1 MGFNPLTDYEGDDS
15 DPGGNLGTKDKTSQP
30 NNYNG
35 STNAPP
41 AGTPSY
47 QSNTPPPPTVPGGSD
62 HPGQGVTSVSPDAMR
77 TFASNLEQLEQVV
90 ADLIQKITGVKV
102 TAGSFSTAVNLAQ
115 KIDAATSGLTDTTT
129 TVLTDLKTTV
139 TDTVA
144 AARKLAADFDN
155 AEDLNGLTAD
165 NFNRYI
171 NQVSSDVNNL
181 NSALGNS
188 SNSSS
193 K

>member
-1 MGFNPLTDYEGDDS
+1 MTDNEGNTDDPS
-15 DPGGNLGTKDKTSQP
+15 GNLGNKDKNSNP
-30 NNYNG
+30 NNFNG
-35 STNAPP
+35 STNPP
-41 AGTPSY
+41 PNGTPSY
-47 QSNTPPPPTVPGGSD
+47 QSNTPPPPTVPDNSGSN
-62 HPGQGVTSVSPDAMR
+62 GQNISVSPDAMR
-77 TFASNLEQLEQVV
+77 TFAANLEQLEQVV
-90 ADLIQKITGVKV
+90 ASLIKEITGVNV

-115 KIDAATSGLTDTTT
+115 KIDAATSGLTDTTN
-129 TVLTDLKTTV
+129 TVLTDLMTTI